1 MERLTLVLLI
11 GALIRFVLPTSLPSL
26 PLDLSSS
33 IEIATPLTSFKS
45 LKEAF
50 YYLQHNIDLYDGG
63 VNHHPPLLVIL
74 LNLIDEYLP
83 KRLGDIVF
91 NGLYTG
97 VDLMIASR
105 LIHVNKWYNKHMS
118 QRTGRS
124 IQGFS
129 DDMIAAFYLFNPL
142 LILTNISHS
151 TLCFTFLAITESLY
165 QLVID
170 RNVARSVI
178 SMAIASYLSFRPIFL
193 IIPLLGLA
201 HSLDSDWQTVYAH
214 GIALFSSACGILVLT
229 SSVMTESF
237 QFLDLCYGIVIK
249 FNKITPNLGLWW
261 YIFTEM
267 FDFFTPFY
275 VGVFNLFSVIFVIP
289 FTLRLFEFNHKSG
302 KPTGDAFLAV
312 VTSYL
317 WLSFIKSYPSVG
329 DLAFALS
336 LIPIFKDTIIPH
348 CKYHFLTALVL
359 LVALLL
365 SPIFYYC
372 WIVLGTGNSNFFY
385 SINLVWGVVHGLILT
400 DLVWGKLNYDYI
412 ELNDIPADEVS
423 KLRLTQI

>member
-151 TLCFTFLAITESLY
+151 TLCLHFGHHRVVVPAS
-165 QLVID
+165 D
-170 RNVARSVI
+170 RQKRC
-178 SMAIASYLSFRPIFL
+178 
-193 IIPLLGLA
+193 
-201 HSLDSDWQTVYAH
+201 Q
-214 GIALFSSACGILVLT
+214 
-229 SSVMTESF
+229 
-237 QFLDLCYGIVIK
+237 
-249 FNKITPNLGLWW
+249 
-261 YIFTEM
+261 
-267 FDFFTPFY
+267 
-275 VGVFNLFSVIFVIP
+275 
-289 FTLRLFEFNHKSG
+289 
-302 KPTGDAFLAV
+302 
-312 VTSYL
+312 
-317 WLSFIKSYPSVG
+317 VG
-329 DLAFALS
+329 DKYGNCQLPFIPSHFFDYPPFGIGPLA
-336 LIPIFKDTIIPH
+336 
-348 CKYHFLTALVL
+348 
-359 LVALLL
+359 
-365 SPIFYYC
+365 
-372 WIVLGTGNSNFFY
+372 
-385 SINLVWGVVHGLILT
+385 
-400 DLVWGKLNYDYI
+400 
-412 ELNDIPADEVS
+412 
-423 KLRLTQI
+423 

>member
-1 MERLTLVLLI
+1 MDKLMSVLLI
-11 GALIRFVLPTSLPSL
+11 GGLIRFVLPTILPRL
-26 PLDLSSS
+26 PLNLSSS

-45 LKEAF
+45 LQEAF
-50 YYLQHNIDLYDGG
+50 YYLQHDINLYDGG

-74 LNLIDEYLP
+74 LNAIDEYLP
-83 KRLGDIVF
+83 RRLGEIVF
-91 NGLYTG
+91 NGVFTG
-97 VDLMIASR
+97 VDLIIACR
-105 LIHVNKWYNKHMS
+105 LIHINKWYNKHMS

-129 DDMIAAFYLFNPL
+129 DDLIAAFYLFNPL

-151 TLCFTFLAITESLY
+151 TLCFTLMAITESLY
-165 QLVID
+165 QLVIR
-170 RNVARSVI
+170 RNLPRSVI

-201 HSLDSDWQTVYAH
+201 HSLDRDWKTVYAH
-214 GIALFSSACGILVLT
+214 GIGLFTSACGILVLT
-229 SSVMTESF
+229 SFMMTASF

-275 VGVFNLFSVIFVIP
+275 VGVFNLFSIIFVIP
-289 FTLRLFEFNHKSG
+289 FTLRLFEFNHKSA

-312 VTSYL
+312 VTSYI
-317 WLSFIKSYPSVG
+317 WLSFTKSYPAVG

-336 LIPIFKDTIIPH
+336 LIPIFKDTVIPH
-348 CKYHFLTALVL
+348 CKYPFLTALVL
-359 LVALLL
+359 LVGLLL

-385 SINLVWGVVHGLILT
+385 SINLVWGIVHGLILT
-400 DLVWGKLNYDYI
+400 DLVWGKLIFDYI
-412 ELNDIPADEVS
+412 ELNDVPAEQIP

>member
-1 MERLTLVLLI
+1 
-11 GALIRFVLPTSLPSL
+11 
-26 PLDLSSS
+26 
-33 IEIATPLTSFKS
+33 
-45 LKEAF
+45 
-50 YYLQHNIDLYDGG
+50 
-63 VNHHPPLLVIL
+63 
-74 LNLIDEYLP
+74 
-83 KRLGDIVF
+83 
-91 NGLYTG
+91 
-97 VDLMIASR
+97 
-105 LIHVNKWYNKHMS
+105 
-118 QRTGRS
+118 
-124 IQGFS
+124 
-129 DDMIAAFYLFNPL
+129 
-142 LILTNISHS
+142 
-151 TLCFTFLAITESLY
+151 
-165 QLVID
+165 
-170 RNVARSVI
+170 
-178 SMAIASYLSFRPIFL
+178 MAIASYLSFRPIFL

-317 WLSFIKSYPSVG
+317 WLSFTKSYPSVG